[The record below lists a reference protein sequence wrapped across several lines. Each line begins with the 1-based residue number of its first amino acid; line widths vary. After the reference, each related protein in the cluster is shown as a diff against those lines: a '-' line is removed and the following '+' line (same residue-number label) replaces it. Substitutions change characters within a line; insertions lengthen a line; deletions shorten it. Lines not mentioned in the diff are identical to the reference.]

1 MDFVRK
7 ILWVTV
13 LLLALLCCT
22 CAAADTSYSLAP
34 CPGTVEIPDA
44 KFIVLTPDNLTSHPD
59 LLSRIGKTAEQL
71 TSDWEERGVIMQA
84 WFQSK
89 KPDSCLEISVREDA
103 DSKLYYDLVNHSA
116 DQNWKSFI
124 SSHKDGSAYAADGY
138 SLREVTKKQ
147 QANKNYFLRLQYKR
161 TTDEK
166 VYWGYVAKTVA
177 RGYTIVFD
185 YQVFDRGL
193 RAGDQTQLNRIVNTL
208 SLSEGGTGGGSSV
221 SESGKLNIITNPPVE
236 TNLDTFTVEGQTIP
250 GLEVIGVLMN
260 EESPEPT
267 RFYATANEKNG
278 NFKLKVT
285 LPYEKTW
292 LLTLIVVD
300 GDVQKDFHAFSPVK
314 YSQTLLPL
322 TFDSPV
328 PETLTANETVISGT
342 TDKGV
347 TVQCIVSD
355 GGKTNFTKQIRTNGT
370 GRFTFKVPTADEAD
384 YHFTLVFSKKG
395 FDTKRLTFDASRSLS
410 EEDRRAAIQ
419 KSAVRPSY
427 SNLMNKSEKYIH
439 QAMGYN
445 LYVTDVQQSGEEWI
459 IQAAMVRSGAQY
471 KNIVYFNA
479 DEDPG
484 LEIGSRYL
492 MYGDYIGSYVVQ
504 ADDGAE
510 QFPGFDLLFVIK

>member
-1 MDFVRK
+1 MRK

-22 CAAADTSYSLAP
+22 CAAADTSYSLSP
-34 CPGTVEIPDA
+34 CPGTIEIPDA

-71 TSDWEERGVIMQA
+71 TADWEERGVIMQA

-103 DSKLYYDLVNHSA
+103 DSKLYYDLVNHST

-124 SSHKDGSAYAADGY
+124 SSHKDGSSYAGEGY

-147 QANKNYFLRLQYKR
+147 QAGKNYFLRLQYKR

-177 RGYTIVFD
+177 RGYTVVFD

-208 SLSEGGTGGGSSV
+208 SLSEGGVSGGGSR
-221 SESGKLNIITNPPVE
+221 SESGNLNIITNPPLE
-236 TNLDTFTVEGQTIP
+236 TNVDTFTVEGQTIP

-260 EESPEPT
+260 DESPEST

-292 LLTLIVVD
+292 LLTLTVVD

-322 TFDSPV
+322 TFDSSV
-328 PETLTANETVISGT
+328 PETLTSNETVISGT

-347 TVQCIVSD
+347 TVQCIVTD

-370 GRFTFKVPTADEAD
+370 GRFTFKVPTADEAE

-395 FDTKRLTFDASRSLS
+395 FDTKRLTYDASRSLS
-410 EEDRRAAIQ
+410 EEDRRTAIQ

-504 ADDGAE
+504 TDDGAE
-510 QFPGFDLLFVIK
+510 QFPGFDLLFVIR

>member
-221 SESGKLNIITNPPVE
+221 SESGKLNIITNPRP
-236 TNLDTFTVEGQTIP
+236 D
-250 GLEVIGVLMN
+250 
-260 EESPEPT
+260 
-267 RFYATANEKNG
+267 
-278 NFKLKVT
+278 
-285 LPYEKTW
+285 
-292 LLTLIVVD
+292 
-300 GDVQKDFHAFSPVK
+300 H
-314 YSQTLLPL
+314 
-322 TFDSPV
+322 
-328 PETLTANETVISGT
+328 
-342 TDKGV
+342 
-347 TVQCIVSD
+347 
-355 GGKTNFTKQIRTNGT
+355 
-370 GRFTFKVPTADEAD
+370 
-384 YHFTLVFSKKG
+384 
-395 FDTKRLTFDASRSLS
+395 SRS
-410 EEDRRAAIQ
+410 
-419 KSAVRPSY
+419 
-427 SNLMNKSEKYIH
+427 
-439 QAMGYN
+439 
-445 LYVTDVQQSGEEWI
+445 
-459 IQAAMVRSGAQY
+459 
-471 KNIVYFNA
+471 
-479 DEDPG
+479 
-484 LEIGSRYL
+484 GSHRCPH
-492 MYGDYIGSYVVQ
+492 
-504 ADDGAE
+504 E
-510 QFPGFDLLFVIK
+510 